1 MIGINL
7 YSRDLSKKER
17 KSFLAVVMLTLAL
30 TLFSSLGCTVMV
42 HAEGGE
48 SIANQSGQQP
58 AVQAAP
64 EYVIGAA
71 DLLAINV
78 WKEPEI
84 SRAVAV
90 RSDGRISLPL
100 IGEIQAASRTPE
112 QLQEQISH
120 KLKDFISEPGVTV
133 IVQEIR
139 SQRFSILG
147 EVGRPG
153 TYLLSGS
160 TTVLEAIATA
170 GGFRDFA
177 KQKSIYIL
185 RRDLEGKQVRLP
197 FNYRDVIKGKNMKQN
212 IALQPHDT
220 VVVP

>member
-1 MIGINL
+1 MIGVPL
-7 YSRDLSKKER
+7 YSNGRNER
-17 KSFLAVVMLTLAL
+17 LRNSFLALVVLSIFLCP
-30 TLFSSLGCTVMV
+30 GCAVPG
-42 HAEGGE
+42 HAEGDE
-48 SIANQSGQQP
+48 INAKETQQQST
-58 AVQAAP
+58 VEAP
-64 EYVIGAA
+64 SEYVIGAA

-100 IGEIQAASRTPE
+100 IGEIQAASRTPA

-120 KLKDFISEPGVTV
+120 KLKDFISEPDVTV

-185 RRDLEGKQVRLP
+185 RRDLAGKQIRLP
-197 FNYRDVIKGKNMKQN
+197 FNYRDVIKGKNMEQN